1 MTEMTA
7 LQKKWADERAA
18 EQKVEEEELQNRPE
32 NMDQSILDRI
42 PKPTGWRIVVL
53 PFRPPK
59 KTKSGIVLA
68 EQAVERQ
75 QIATVCGYVV
85 STGPLAYGDTEKF
98 PHGPWCKKGDWI
110 VFGRYAGARIGI
122 DGGEIRILN
131 DDEVLATIADPDDI
145 RHMVEGEHPC
155 QRAKM

>member
-1 MTEMTA
+1 MEEMTA
-7 LQKKWADERAA
+7 LQKKWADKRVE
-18 EQKVEEEELQNRPE
+18 EQKADDEEAQKRPE
-32 NMDQSILDRI
+32 NMDQSVLDRI

-59 KTKSGIVLA
+59 KSKGGIVLA
-68 EQAVERQ
+68 DQAVDRQ

-131 DDEVLATIADPDDI
+131 DDEVLATIEDPEDI
-145 RHMVEGEHPC
+145 THMV
-155 QRAKM
+155 

>member
-18 EQKVEEEELQNRPE
+18 EQKVEEEESQARPE
-32 NMDQSILDRI
+32 SMDQSVLDRI

-59 KTKSGIVLA
+59 KSKGGIMLA
-68 EQAVERQ
+68 DQAVERQ

-85 STGPLAYGDTEKF
+85 STGPLAYADTDKF
-98 PHGPWCKKGDWI
+98 PEGPWCKKGDWI

-131 DDEVLATIADPDDI
+131 DDEVLATISDPEDI
-145 RHMVEGEHPC
+145 AHMV
-155 QRAKM
+155 

>member
-1 MTEMTA
+1 MAEEEMTA
-7 LQKKWADERAA
+7 LQKKWAEERAA
-18 EQKVEEEELQNRPE
+18 QQEEVEEAIDNLRPE
-32 NMDQSILDRI
+32 NMDQSVIDRI

-85 STGPLAYGDTEKF
+85 ATGPLAYADTDKF
-98 PHGPWCKKGDWI
+98 PEGPWCKKGDWI
-110 VFGRYAGARIGI
+110 IFGRYAGARISI

-131 DDEVLATIADPDDI
+131 DDEVLATIADPEDVV
-145 RHMVEGEHPC
+145 HMV
-155 QRAKM
+155 

>member
-7 LQKKWADERAA
+7 LQKKWAEERVA
-18 EQKVEEEELQNRPE
+18 EQKMDEEEIQNRPE
-32 NMDQSILDRI
+32 NMEQSVLDRI

-59 KTKSGIVLA
+59 KSRGGIVLS

-85 STGPLAYGDTEKF
+85 ALGELAYADTEKF
-98 PHGPWCKKGDWI
+98 PFGPWCQTGDWI

-131 DDEVLATIADPDDI
+131 DDEVLAKISDPDDI
-145 RHMVEGEHPC
+145 THMV
-155 QRAKM
+155 

>member
-1 MTEMTA
+1 MAEEMTA
-7 LQKKWADERAA
+7 LQKKWAEERAS
-18 EQKVEEEELQNRPE
+18 EQKVDEEEAEKRPE
-32 NMDQSILDRI
+32 NMDQSVLDRI

-98 PHGPWCKKGDWI
+98 PHGPWCKKGDWV

-145 RHMVEGEHPC
+145 THMV
-155 QRAKM
+155 

>member
-1 MTEMTA
+1 MAEQMTA
-7 LQKKWADERAA
+7 LQKKWAEERAS
-18 EQKVEEEELQNRPE
+18 EQKVEEEEAQNRPE
-32 NMDQSILDRI
+32 NMDQSVLDRI
-42 PKPTGWRIVVL
+42 PRPTGWRIVVL

-85 STGPLAYGDTEKF
+85 STGPLAYADTEKF
-98 PHGPWCKKGDWI
+98 PHGPWCKKGDWV

-145 RHMVEGEHPC
+145 THMV
-155 QRAKM
+155 

>member
-7 LQKKWADERAA
+7 LQQKWAEERAA
-18 EQKVEEEELQNRPE
+18 EQKVEEEEGQNRPE
-32 NMDQSILDRI
+32 NMDQSVLDRI

-53 PFRPPK
+53 PFKPPK

-85 STGPLAYGDTEKF
+85 STGPLAYADTDKF
-98 PHGPWCKKGDWI
+98 PYGPWCKKGDWI

-131 DDEVLATIADPDDI
+131 DDEVLATISDPEDI
-145 RHMVEGEHPC
+145 THMV
-155 QRAKM
+155 

>member
-18 EQKVEEEELQNRPE
+18 EQKADEEEAQNRPE

-85 STGPLAYGDTEKF
+85 STGPLAYADTEKF

-145 RHMVEGEHPC
+145 THMV
-155 QRAKM
+155 

>member
-1 MTEMTA
+1 MSEMTA
-7 LQKKWADERAA
+7 LQQKWADERAA
-18 EQKVEEEELQNRPE
+18 EQKAEDEEAQARPE
-32 NMDQSILDRI
+32 NMDQSVLDRI

-53 PFRPPK
+53 PFKPPK
-59 KTKSGIVLA
+59 KSRGGIVLA

-85 STGPLAYGDTEKF
+85 ALGDLAYADTDKF
-98 PHGPWCKKGDWI
+98 LFGPWCKKGDWI

-131 DDEVLATIADPDDI
+131 DDEVLATIVDPEDI
-145 RHMVEGEHPC
+145 THMV
-155 QRAKM
+155 

>member
-1 MTEMTA
+1 MEKLMSEMTA
-7 LQKKWADERAA
+7 LQKKLAEERAA
-18 EQKVEEEELQNRPE
+18 DQKVEEEEAQQRPE

-53 PFRPPK
+53 PFKPPK

-85 STGPLAYGDTEKF
+85 ATGPLAYADTDKF
-98 PHGPWCKKGDWI
+98 PDGPWCKKGDWI

-131 DDEVLATIADPDDI
+131 DDEVLATIRDPEDVT
-145 RHMVEGEHPC
+145 HMV
-155 QRAKM
+155 